1 MQKGVPELFTLAAA
15 IFIPQMLVDALP
27 SKYWAS
33 IFLIPAILS
42 LYIALKILEQ
52 NDNVRLNENEATD
65 DNNTE

>member
-1 MQKGVPELFTLAAA
+1 MQKGVPELSTLVAA

-27 SKYWAS
+27 SKYLAT

-42 LYIALKILEQ
+42 LYIALKIIEQ
-52 NDNVRLNENEATD
+52 NDNLRLNENEATD